1 MGNRDKAPQIYI
13 APVLLSQPPT
23 IDEIGLV
30 FSEAMRNVTTKLYL
44 KWPAADHKS
53 QYVLGVS
60 FPNTAGEADW
70 QFSQA
75 KNGVQVP
82 LWAYVTA
89 DVLLV
94 YNLLTS
100 SMHHVERR
108 NHEPGESAKPPTDYN
123 ALYTIPESYYQG
135 ALELM
140 AREQQKQSLLGVK
153 PQAPDAVN
161 SLSGD
166 LEKIETISIY
176 QTINLSRL
184 TGAVVLKSLAG
195 TATIHFEY
203 GLPTNAVCGALQGEE
218 AFLETFT
225 FIQGEFHFQPDV
237 AVDSKNIKQSP
248 DNLLLEGMLLRDKAL
263 YLFNTGLRPDSIILR
278 KNDHMA
284 EAEFA
289 RVSKANET
297 GAELPFSIMAQ
308 REYFSAVDD
317 KSTAAQIAAKLRLSS
332 NRWMPI
338 LCRMIKNGYLDV
350 LNQDAEEVSPRLKLV
365 DRRAIHSVMTSLR
378 RVETGLY
385 AYPVFLY
392 FLEQEVI
399 KARRSEKPLSLVV
412 IEARISGGRF
422 EHRSPLPSA
431 VLGELVRRIST
442 IKREQDM
449 LAHYEVFDIAVILP
463 GTDEEGAAV
472 FAKRVSDELRRLD
485 LTEEKSE
492 ELLVAIGT
500 ATLSEHVQGL
510 EALLGAVESAKKWA
524 QHSKSAI
531 ASYSEPRAPKPF

>member
-1 MGNRDKAPQIYI
+1 MGKRDKASQIYI
-13 APVLLSQPPT
+13 APVILSQPPT

-30 FSEAMRNVTTKLYL
+30 FSEAMRNATTKLYL
-44 KWPAADHKS
+44 KWPTGDNKS
-53 QYVLGVS
+53 QYVLCVS

-89 DVLLV
+89 DVLLI
-94 YNLLTS
+94 YNLLIS
-100 SMHHVERR
+100 SMRQVERR
-108 NHEPGESAKPPTDYN
+108 NQAPSEGTGQPTDYN
-123 ALYTIPESYYQG
+123 SLYTIPESYYQG

-140 AREQQKQSLLGVK
+140 AREQQKQSLIGAK
-153 PQAPDAVN
+153 SRAPNLVN
-161 SLSGD
+161 GLSGD
-166 LEKIETISIY
+166 LEKIETISIF
-176 QTINLSRL
+176 QTMNLSRL
-184 TGAVVLKSLAG
+184 TGAIVLKSPAE

-203 GLPTNAVCGALQGEE
+203 GVPTDAVCGSLHGDE

-225 FIQGEFHFQPDV
+225 FIQGEFDFQPDV
-237 AVDSKNIKQSP
+237 TVDSKKVKLSLEK
-248 DNLLLEGMLLRDKAL
+248 LLLEGMLLRDKAL
-263 YLFNTGLRPDSIILR
+263 YLYNSGLRPNSIVLR
-278 KNDHMA
+278 KNDHLA
-284 EAEFA
+284 ESEFS
-289 RVSKANET
+289 RVSKISDS
-297 GAELPFSIMAQ
+297 GAELPFSIMGQ
-308 REYFSAVDD
+308 REYFAAVDD

-332 NRWMPI
+332 SQWMPI

-350 LNQDAEEVSPRLKLV
+350 LNQKVEEESPRLKLV

-385 AYPVFLY
+385 TYPAFLY

-412 IEARISGGRF
+412 VEARISGGRF
-422 EHRSPLPSA
+422 EYRSPLPSA

-463 GTDEEGAAV
+463 RTDEEGAAV
-472 FAKRVSDELRRLD
+472 FAKRVSDELKRLD
-485 LTEEKSE
+485 LTDEKSE

-510 EALLGAVESAKKWA
+510 EALLGAVESAKKMA
-524 QHSKSAI
+524 QHSKNPI
-531 ASYSEPRAPKPF
+531 ASYSEPHAPKPF